1 MTTEHIPPQSGE
13 DLPAATEEVHLPGPS
28 YLPVW
33 TAFGIT
39 IGLVGVLL
47 SWVICGIGV
56 VILLYCL
63 IRWIRDTRQDISD
76 LPLEHR

>member
-1 MTTEHIPPQSGE
+1 MTREPIPPRS
-13 DLPAATEEVHLPGPS
+13 DDVVPPSEEVHLPGPS

-39 IGLVGVLL
+39 LGLVGILL
-47 SWVICGIGV
+47 SWVISAIGV
-56 VILLYCL
+56 VITLYCL

-76 LPLEHR
+76 LPLDH

>member
-1 MTTEHIPPQSGE
+1 MTTEPIPPQPGE
-13 DLPAATEEVHLPGPS
+13 EIPPPTEEVHLPGPS

-39 IGLVGVLL
+39 IALVGVLL

-56 VILLYCL
+56 VIVLYCVT
-63 IRWIRDTRQDISD
+63 RWARDTRQDISD
-76 LPLEHR
+76 LPLDH

>member
-1 MTTEHIPPQSGE
+1 MTTEPIPTQSDEEIPP
-13 DLPAATEEVHLPGPS
+13 PTEEVHLPDPS

-39 IGLVGVLL
+39 VALVGILL

-56 VILLYCL
+56 VIALVA
-63 IRWIRDTRQDISD
+63 IVRWIREAREEISD
-76 LPLEHR
+76 LPLEH

>member
-1 MTTEHIPPQSGE
+1 MASEPLPPQGDDE
-13 DLPAATEEVHLPGPS
+13 ETVAPTEEVHLPEPS

-39 IGLVGVLL
+39 VALVGILL
-47 SWVICGIGV
+47 SWVLCAIGG
-56 VILLYCL
+56 VIALVAI

-76 LPLEHR
+76 LPLEH